1 MAKGKE
7 LVSTMSDMVPCP
19 FCEAEIPE
27 TVQKCRFCGEWVSRD
42 CLVCGTPIKNQWAA
56 RGYCAECESKAPGA
70 PPGQLSPVSPGTP
83 PVQMHPW
90 PMKSRSVSI
99 GLALVFGGF
108 GAHKIYLDKPGKGLL
123 YMMFCWTGI
132 PTLLGIVDAVKY
144 IRMEDEEFQ
153 RRFITGQL

>member
-1 MAKGKE
+1 
-7 LVSTMSDMVPCP
+7 
-19 FCEAEIPE
+19 
-27 TVQKCRFCGEWVSRD
+27 
-42 CLVCGTPIKNQWAA
+42 
-56 RGYCAECESKAPGA
+56 
-70 PPGQLSPVSPGTP
+70 
-83 PVQMHPW
+83 MHPW

-99 GLALVFGGF
+99 GLALVLGGF

-132 PTLLGIVDAVKY
+132 PTLVGIVDAVKY